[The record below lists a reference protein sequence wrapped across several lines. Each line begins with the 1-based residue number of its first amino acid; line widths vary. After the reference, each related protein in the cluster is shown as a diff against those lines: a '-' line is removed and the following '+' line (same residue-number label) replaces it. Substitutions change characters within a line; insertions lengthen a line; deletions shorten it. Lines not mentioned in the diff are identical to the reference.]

1 MYLGSRRSRPACCM
15 GAYRQVGVMEI
26 RRYIESDHDEVWNL
40 HNLALNEVE
49 AHGGNGP
56 WDDDFHHV
64 ATVYLNNGG
73 EFLVGICEGKIVAIG
88 ALMKVTST
96 LAEIKRMRVHPLFQG
111 RGHGQAILDALQA
124 RAVEMGYTKLCLD
137 TTVQQIAAQKLY
149 LKNGFLEVGRTQKG
163 RFECLLFEK
172 QIKPI
177 SRPHPT
183 EHR

>member
-1 MYLGSRRSRPACCM
+1 MRSSRPKAL
-15 GAYRQVGVMEI
+15 QK
-26 RRYIESDHDEVWNL
+26 
-40 HNLALNEVE
+40 LAGRPLLGHILQTLKRLNAARIHVVIGQE
-49 AHGGNGP
+49 AG
-56 WDDDFHHV
+56 
-64 ATVYLNNGG
+64 L
-73 EFLVGICEGKIVAIG
+73 L
-88 ALMKVTST
+88 KVTST

-137 TTVQQIAAQKLY
+137 TTVQQIAAPKLY

-183 EHR
+183 ELR